1 MNINLILADDDP
13 LIREALEIVLNKDQ
27 EINVVGIAKNGL
39 EAVELCKTK
48 KVDIALLDIRMPEL
62 NGVEAVKEITKC
74 SEARAIMLT
83 TFDED
88 DLVSQAIQNGAK
100 GYLLKGKSTEE
111 IKNAIKM
118 VHLGNTVF
126 QESVFKSINTK
137 KREKLDLSELTE
149 REVEVVKL
157 IAEGLTNKE
166 IAERIFLSEG
176 TIKNYISNIL
186 NKLDLKQRTQ
196 IAIKYLQSI

>member
-1 MNINLILADDDP
+1 MNINLIIADDDP
-13 LIREALEIVLNKDQ
+13 LIREALEIVLNKDE
-27 EINVVGIAKNGL
+27 EINVIGVGENGL
-39 EAVELCKTK
+39 EAVELCKSQ
-48 KVDIALLDIRMPEL
+48 KVDVALLDIRMPGL
-62 NGVEAVKEITKC
+62 NGVEAVKEITKSC
-74 SEARAIMLT
+74 ETRVIMLT
-83 TFDED
+83 TFNED

-100 GYLLKGKSTEE
+100 GYLLKGKTTDE
-111 IKNAIKM
+111 IKNTIKM

-126 QESVFKSINTK
+126 QDSVFKSINK
-137 KREKLDLSELTE
+137 KKKEKLDMSELTE

-186 NKLDLKQRTQ
+186 NKLNLKQRTQ